1 MTRTEEIVE
10 AKLNLN
16 HWLAVRNGYEPNDLI
31 IPRSSMSVMIEH
43 LQEKVDMLESVEE
56 LINTT
61 LN

>member
-1 MTRTEEIVE
+1 MTRTEEIVQ

-16 HWLAVRNGYEPNDLI
+16 HWLAVRNGYEPNEMG
-31 IPRSSMSVMIEH
+31 IPRSSMNAMIEH

>member
-16 HWLAVRNGYEPNDLI
+16 YWLAVRNGYEPNDMRL
-31 IPRSSMSVMIEH
+31 PRCSMSDIIEE

-56 LINTT
+56 LINTALT
-61 LN
+61 